1 MSWTSGAMMATDEW
15 RPAQVVRID
24 REIASTE
31 EQERTIQRDLGE
43 CQTRLKKLRADR
55 DEAMG
60 QRQSTLD
67 GDGG

>member
-1 MSWTSGAMMATDEW
+1 MSDEW
-15 RPAQVVRID
+15 RPSRVVRID

-55 DEAMG
+55 DEVMG
-60 QRQSTLD
+60 QRQSTLEA
-67 GDGG
+67 DGG